1 MIIGNASTGTSVYKP
16 MPGINTVLALP
27 AWALIPV
34 LTVCIILSAVTWCV
48 DICLICSGAWFGR
61 SGTAKTSKLY
71 NSISA
76 VILMVGKEIDFSGE
90 VMYNSFRTLK

>member
-1 MIIGNASTGTSVYKP
+1 MIIGSASTGTSAYNPIPV
-16 MPGINTVLALP
+16 INTVLVRP

-76 VILMVGKEIDFSGE
+76 VILMVGKEIDDSI
-90 VMYNSFRTLK
+90 FRGSDV